1 MLIDEKTKG
10 ILKEKFERELQETT
24 DIRVFTRNII
34 DINENLEHERFSEGL
49 VEELSQ
55 ITDKIKGETL
65 SLESEEAKKLSL
77 STSPV
82 ILIGKDLGYS
92 IEYWLPPATH
102 QAGTFIETISL
113 VSQRESNLSS
123 ASKEKLKN
131 IDKDVLLETY
141 ISFDSPQCV
150 PAVLLANRIAVE
162 IPGKIT
168 SRLIEA
174 GGSSSRARQFNISSV
189 PQQIINE
196 DISSTMRGFQSE
208 EKLVNQIISYGS
220 SRAEETLAQEKEE
233 AKGKEELIDSPNY
246 PIILNE
252 NSFAQA
258 VSKYS
263 FLVVDCWAE
272 WCGPCQMVH
281 PVIESLAKKHKGEIA
296 FGKLNIEG
304 NKEIASRFGIMS
316 IPTLLVFKDG
326 KNVDSIIGAMPEKLL
341 EEKLNVYKPR

>member
-24 DIRVFTRNII
+24 DIRVFTRSII
-34 DINENLEHERFSEGL
+34 DINENHEHARFSEGL

-55 ITDKIKGETL
+55 ITDKIKGENF
-65 SLESEEAKKLSL
+65 SIESEEAKKLNL
-77 STSPV
+77 GTSPV

-92 IEYWLPPATH
+92 IEYWLPPVMH
-102 QAGTFIETISL
+102 QSGTFIETISL
-113 VSQRESNLSS
+113 VSQKESKLSS
-123 ASKEKLKN
+123 SSKEKLKN

-174 GGSSSRARQFNISSV
+174 SFSKARQFNISSV

-220 SRAEETLAQEKEE
+220 SRAEEILAQEKEE
-233 AKGKEELIDSPNY
+233 AKKKEELINSPNY
-246 PIILNE
+246 PIILNG

-281 PVIESLAKKHKGEIA
+281 PVIGSLAKKYEGKIA
-296 FGKLNIEG
+296 FGKLNIDE
-304 NKEIASRFGIMS
+304 NKEIASSFGIMS

-326 KNVDSIIGAMPEKLL
+326 KNVDSIIGAMSEKAL
-341 EEKLNVYKPR
+341 EEKLNAYK